1 MKRLIMDLDDT
12 LTRNYDGSYEDVLPN
27 EPVIARLHEYKEKG
41 FEIVI
46 NTSRNM
52 RTYSGN
58 IGLINA
64 NTLPIIL
71 RWLDRYNVPYDEIY
85 TGKPWCG
92 EEGFYVDDKSIR
104 PSEFAVLG
112 YEEIVELLSL
122 EKKK

>member
-1 MKRLIMDLDDT
+1 MDLDDT
-12 LTRNYDGSYEDVLPN
+12 LTKSYDGSYMDVLPN
-27 EPVIARLHEYKEKG
+27 KLVIEKLREYKEKG

-58 IGLINA
+58 VGLINA

-71 RWLDRYNVPYDEIY
+71 KWLEKHDVPFDEIY

-92 EEGFYVDDKSIR
+92 NEGFYVDDKSIR
-104 PSEFAVLG
+104 PSEFAKLN
-112 YEEIVELLSL
+112 YEEIVNLLSL
-122 EKKK
+122 EKSK

>member
-1 MKRLIMDLDDT
+1 M
-12 LTRNYDGSYEDVLPN
+12 
-27 EPVIARLHEYKEKG
+27 IARLHEYKEKG

-58 IGLINA
+58 VGLINA

>member
-12 LTRNYDGSYEDVLPN
+12 LTKSYDGSYMDVLPN
-27 EPVIARLHEYKEKG
+27 KLVIEKLREYKEKG

-58 IGLINA
+58 VGLINA

-71 RWLDRYNVPYDEIY
+71 KWLEKHDVPFDEIY

-92 EEGFYVDDKSIR
+92 NEGFYVDDKSIR
-104 PSEFAVLG
+104 PSEFAKLN
-112 YEEIVELLSL
+112 YEEIVNLLSL
-122 EKKK
+122 EKSK